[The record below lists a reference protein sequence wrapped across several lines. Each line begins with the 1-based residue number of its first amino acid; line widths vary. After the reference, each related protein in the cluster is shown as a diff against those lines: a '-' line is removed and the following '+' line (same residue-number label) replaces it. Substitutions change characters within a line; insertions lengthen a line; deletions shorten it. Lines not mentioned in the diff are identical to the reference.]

1 MAKKKSVKKKT
12 ADSEMIHFRPGKELG
27 SLIGQFSEQEG
38 ISRGEAAKRLTGLA
52 IRCLDVGFYGLV
64 EELSAYL
71 FHSGNFDSACDQV
84 YVAVEAIA
92 IVEQQLGVADVEADA
107 AALEHGPGVVGAEAA
122 QGRAD
127 HLAWIAGGDDLAEA
141 DAIVAG
147 PVAQLAQAGLEL
159 VLDLGQG

>member
-64 EELSAYL
+64 EELSAFL

-92 IVEQQLGVADVEADA
+92 SKENVDVLELKREEKLRAVEEL
-107 AALEHGPGVVGAEAA
+107 LEHYRIIRGSEESMEKKRISIKVY
-122 QGRAD
+122 RTSD
-127 HLAWIAGGDDLAEA
+127 
-141 DAIVAG
+141 
-147 PVAQLAQAGLEL
+147 
-159 VLDLGQG
+159 

>member
-27 SLIGQFSEQEG
+27 ALIGQFSEQEG

-64 EELSAYL
+64 EELSAFL

-92 IVEQQLGVADVEADA
+92 SKENVDVLELKREEKLRAVEEL
-107 AALEHGPGVVGAEAA
+107 LEHYRIIRGSEESMEKKRISIKVY
-122 QGRAD
+122 RTSD
-127 HLAWIAGGDDLAEA
+127 
-141 DAIVAG
+141 
-147 PVAQLAQAGLEL
+147 
-159 VLDLGQG
+159 